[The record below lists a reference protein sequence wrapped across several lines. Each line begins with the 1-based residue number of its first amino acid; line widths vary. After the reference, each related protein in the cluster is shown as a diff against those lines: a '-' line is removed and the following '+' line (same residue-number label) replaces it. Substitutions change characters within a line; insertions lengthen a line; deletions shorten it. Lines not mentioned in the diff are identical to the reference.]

1 MFNFRLYFGI
11 IKSISMSGKYIFI
24 CMKNFKFIQ
33 LFKAV
38 RGGIYMAKT
47 FKSGVTLLILTFF
60 CSIFIFGNSAILKNV
75 NAAAKINQSSS
86 STQIASVKY
95 KINDGTI
102 TIYGKGKM
110 PNSMTFKKNRQI
122 HTVIIRNGVT
132 SVSKYAFYNCKNLQ
146 KVKLPNTLKVINC
159 YAFYGT
165 KIKKIIVPM
174 LGVEPVITDL
184 ALTSPFHVP
193 QGQTVIPQAI
203 IERSENATNRQET
216 PSRPDCMPCAE
227 CTAMVTYLIPDMET
241 QKHRSESATLYIDYP
256 TGVYDVRR
264 EFHNNR
270 PELEKLDSLMRP
282 LTEGNLAS
290 ISSISICGYASPDG
304 IYKDNEILASNR
316 ARCFKEYMRATYAPG
331 YDLYKVSSVPEDWDG
346 LVELLQ
352 RHPMNHGD
360 EVLSLIA
367 RTGIFEG
374 REKQLMD
381 MHGGAVYRELLKSYF
396 PQLRRIRVTVGYEA
410 RAFNIE
416 EAASLIYTH
425 PRLLSLQEMYR
436 VAAFYRPGTEQY
448 REIYEIAAYHF
459 PDDVLANINAASAVI
474 MAGDPVSARQYL
486 SKVAD
491 DPRAWNDFGVLA
503 YLEGDWKKAEEW
515 FRKALG
521 IEPEKARKNLK
532 KMKYEE

>member
-1 MFNFRLYFGI
+1 
-11 IKSISMSGKYIFI
+11 
-24 CMKNFKFIQ
+24 MK
-33 LFKAV
+33 
-38 RGGIYMAKT
+38 GM
-47 FKSGVTLLILTFF
+47 
-60 CSIFIFGNSAILKNV
+60 
-75 NAAAKINQSSS
+75 
-86 STQIASVKY
+86 
-95 KINDGTI
+95 
-102 TIYGKGKM
+102 
-110 PNSMTFKKNRQI
+110 
-122 HTVIIRNGVT
+122 
-132 SVSKYAFYNCKNLQ
+132 
-146 KVKLPNTLKVINC
+146 
-159 YAFYGT
+159 
-165 KIKKIIVPM
+165 KKIVGCLVGVLLAAEAWTSGTLTLGSHVFTQGDSLHIELLLNLSDTKAGNAEAYLFTPVLRGAAGRLQELPAVVVSGRRRARADHRQQTLQPSPGYLPPYRTLYDRNRKDSIVYKVSVAYSPWMEHASLVLMSERRDCCRMKM

-256 TGVYDVRR
+256 TGVYDVRC

-486 SKVAD
+486 NKVAD

-503 YLEGDWKKAEEW
+503 YLEGDRKKAEEW

-521 IEPEKARKNLK
+521 VEPEKARKNLK
-532 KMKYEE
+532 KMKNEK

>member
-1 MFNFRLYFGI
+1 
-11 IKSISMSGKYIFI
+11 
-24 CMKNFKFIQ
+24 MK
-33 LFKAV
+33 
-38 RGGIYMAKT
+38 RM
-47 FKSGVTLLILTFF
+47 
-60 CSIFIFGNSAILKNV
+60 
-75 NAAAKINQSSS
+75 
-86 STQIASVKY
+86 
-95 KINDGTI
+95 
-102 TIYGKGKM
+102 
-110 PNSMTFKKNRQI
+110 
-122 HTVIIRNGVT
+122 
-132 SVSKYAFYNCKNLQ
+132 
-146 KVKLPNTLKVINC
+146 
-159 YAFYGT
+159 
-165 KIKKIIVPM
+165 KKIIGCLVGVLLTAEAWAGRTLTLGSHVFTQGDSLHIELLLNLSDAKAGNAEAYLFTPVLRGAGRLQELPAVVVSGRRRARADQRQQALQPSPGYLPPYRTLYTRNRKDSIIYKVSVAYSPWMEHASLVLMRERRDCCRMKM

-203 IERSENATNRQET
+203 VERSENAANRQET
-216 PSRPDCMPCAE
+216 QSRPDCMPCAE
-227 CTAMVTYLIPDMET
+227 YAAMVTYLTPDMET

-270 PELEKLDSLMRP
+270 PELEKLDRLMRP
-282 LTEGNLAS
+282 LTKGNLAN

-381 MHGGAVYRELLKSYF
+381 MHGGTVYRELLKSYF
-396 PQLRRIRVTVGYEA
+396 PQLRRIRITVGYEA

-503 YLEGDWKKAEEW
+503 YLEGDRKKAEKW

-521 IEPEKARKNLK
+521 IELEKARKNLK

>member
-1 MFNFRLYFGI
+1 MT
-11 IKSISMSGKYIFI
+11 S
-24 CMKNFKFIQ
+24 
-33 LFKAV
+33 AV
-38 RGGIYMAKT
+38 
-47 FKSGVTLLILTFF
+47 
-60 CSIFIFGNSAILKNV
+60 NS
-75 NAAAKINQSSS
+75 
-86 STQIASVKY
+86 
-95 KINDGTI
+95 
-102 TIYGKGKM
+102 
-110 PNSMTFKKNRQI
+110 
-122 HTVIIRNGVT
+122 
-132 SVSKYAFYNCKNLQ
+132 
-146 KVKLPNTLKVINC
+146 
-159 YAFYGT
+159 
-165 KIKKIIVPM
+165 
-174 LGVEPVITDL
+174 
-184 ALTSPFHVP
+184 
-193 QGQTVIPQAI
+193 
-203 IERSENATNRQET
+203 
-216 PSRPDCMPCAE
+216 
-227 CTAMVTYLIPDMET
+227 
-241 QKHRSESATLYIDYP
+241 
-256 TGVYDVRR
+256 
-264 EFHNNR
+264 NNR

-282 LTEGNLAS
+282 LTEGNLAN

-304 IYKDNEILASNR
+304 IYKDNETLASNR

-331 YDLYKVSSVPEDWDG
+331 HDLYKVSSVPEDWDG

-352 RHPMNHGD
+352 RRPMNHGD

-381 MHGGAVYRELLKSYF
+381 MHGGTVYRELLKSYF
-396 PQLRRIRVTVGYEA
+396 PQLRRIRITVGYEA

-503 YLEGDWKKAEEW
+503 YLEGDRQKAEEW

-521 IEPEKARKNLK
+521 VEPEKARKNLK
-532 KMKYEE
+532 KMKNEK

>member
-1 MFNFRLYFGI
+1 
-11 IKSISMSGKYIFI
+11 
-24 CMKNFKFIQ
+24 MK
-33 LFKAV
+33 
-38 RGGIYMAKT
+38 RM
-47 FKSGVTLLILTFF
+47 
-60 CSIFIFGNSAILKNV
+60 
-75 NAAAKINQSSS
+75 
-86 STQIASVKY
+86 
-95 KINDGTI
+95 
-102 TIYGKGKM
+102 
-110 PNSMTFKKNRQI
+110 
-122 HTVIIRNGVT
+122 
-132 SVSKYAFYNCKNLQ
+132 
-146 KVKLPNTLKVINC
+146 
-159 YAFYGT
+159 
-165 KIKKIIVPM
+165 KKIIGCLVGVLLTAEAWAGGTLTLGSHVFTQGDSLHIELLLNLSDTKAGNAEAYLFTPVLRGAGRLQELPAVVVGGRRRVRADHRRQALQPSPGYLPPYRTLYDRNRKDSIIYKVSVAYSPWMEHASLVLMRERGDCCRMKM

-227 CTAMVTYLIPDMET
+227 CTAMVTYLTPDMET

-270 PELEKLDSLMRP
+270 PELEKLDRLMRP
-282 LTEGNLAS
+282 LTKGNLAN

-331 YDLYKVSSVPEDWDG
+331 RDLYKVSSVPEDWDG

-352 RHPMNHGD
+352 RRPMNHGD

-381 MHGGAVYRELLKSYF
+381 MHGGTVYRELLKNYF
-396 PQLRRIRVTVGYEA
+396 PQLRRIRITVGYEA

-486 SKVAD
+486 NKVAD
-491 DPRAWNDFGVLA
+491 DPRAWNDFGVLT
-503 YLEGDWKKAEEW
+503 YLEGDRKKAEEW

-521 IEPEKARKNLK
+521 VEPEKARKNLK
-532 KMKYEE
+532 KMKNEK